1 MTAES
6 LATVAER
13 LGQRAP
19 APLAQLFGAE
29 PARLERLRL
38 ETGPIAFD
46 FSKQGVD
53 LGTLDDLLA
62 LASAAGI
69 EDWRARLFAGEVVNP
84 SEDRAATHWAER
96 AEAAQGALDPFV
108 KRVADGD
115 YGNIRHI
122 LHIGIGGS
130 ALGPSLVLDALRG
143 GKRRVETRVVSNVDG
158 QALADAFRGLKPKK
172 TLILVV
178 SKTFTTA
185 ETLLNARTAIHWLA
199 EARVHAPLARVV
211 GITAAPEKAR
221 EFGLADRNILP
232 FAETVGGR
240 YSLWSAVGAG
250 VAAAIGRDGWHALLR
265 GARAM
270 DRHFIEAPLGEN
282 APVVAALLD
291 LWNAV
296 VLDRPTRAVFPYDER
311 LRLLVPFLQQL
322 EMESCGK
329 RVDADG
335 HPLRRRSA
343 PVTWGATGTDAQH
356 AVFQLMHQ
364 GMNVIPAEFIGV
376 REPGHG
382 LDPEHHRQLL
392 MNMLAQGAALM
403 RGRSADEARTLAGG
417 DAAIASARTFPGNRP
432 STTILMERL
441 DPFTLGALLAFYE
454 HRTFSYGVLT
464 GVNPFD
470 QWGVELGKEI
480 ARGLAQGAGGSDAST
495 EALMT
500 RAGL

>member
-1 MTAES
+1 MTAET
-6 LATVAER
+6 LATIAAR
-13 LGQRAP
+13 LAGRAP
-19 APLAQLFGAE
+19 APLLRLFETE
-29 PARLERLRL
+29 PKRLDRLRL
-38 ETGPIAFD
+38 EAGPLAFD

-53 LGTLDDLLA
+53 LPTLDDLLA
-62 LASAAGI
+62 LADATGI
-69 EDWRARLFAGEVVNP
+69 AYRRAQLFAGEVVNA
-84 SEDRAATHWAER
+84 SENRAATHWAER
-96 AEAAQGALDPFV
+96 TEEQAGGLDRFLR
-108 KRVADGD
+108 RVTDGD
-115 YGNIRHI
+115 YGNVRHV

-130 ALGPSLVLDALRG
+130 ALGPALVLDALRG
-143 GKRRVETRVVSNVDG
+143 PKRRVETVVVSNVDG
-158 QALADAFRGLKPKK
+158 QGLADAFKRLKPKK
-172 TLILVV
+172 TLVLVV

-185 ETLLNARTAIHWLA
+185 ETLLNARSAIHWLA
-199 EARVHAPLARVV
+199 EAGVHAPLDRVI

-221 EFGLADRNILP
+221 EFGFAERNILP

-250 VAAAIGRDGWHALLR
+250 IAAAIGREGWHALLA

-270 DRHFIEAPLGEN
+270 DRHFIEAPLAGN

-311 LRLLVPFLQQL
+311 LRLLAPFLQQL

-329 RVDADG
+329 RVDAEG

-364 GMNVIPAEFIGV
+364 GMDVIPAEFIGV

-403 RGRSADEARTLAGG
+403 RGRSLDEARTLAGG
-417 DAAIASARTFPGNRP
+417 DDLLASARTFPGNRP
-432 STTILMERL
+432 STTILLERL
-441 DPFTLGALLAFYE
+441 DAYTLGALLAFYE
-454 HRTFSYGVLT
+454 HRTFAYGVLT

-480 ARGLAQGAGGSDAST
+480 ARGLAQGAGGFDPST
-495 EALMT
+495 QALME